1 MRPALPLVLAL
12 AATVAGAAEPD
23 GQDPVPA
30 ATPADQPFNPLRGLD
45 GDGRI
50 PKVALPA
57 DLPNPARWRYIP
69 EGRIKPGGVV
79 ERLFVTTFIAPILY
93 FEEAVGAGGG
103 IALTDIDFRN
113 QRRREFVGLFVARST
128 QGQERYAGVWQRWL
142 DHREVPGGGVA
153 VEERSLV
160 RVRGG
165 YERTLTRRF
174 FGLGGAT
181 TADGETSYVDEVVDA
196 GVQLQ
201 KALPSAGGDW
211 VAQVGVRGDRHN
223 LAGGHVPEVWAT
235 GSVYPLMVRQDD
247 GAAALWL
254 SAGLRWDGR
263 DSQSNPYRGLSLGGT
278 LECAPLIS
286 AGRAGGRA
294 ELKGVWAL
302 PLPGLFHDGG
312 GSRLRATGVAEE
324 NPPTDALVIGAFARQ
339 AWGDLPFYELPSLG
353 GRDTLRGYLAD
364 RFTDRAAWH
373 AGAEWRLWVLPRGV
387 TFSREVRIER
397 IGLAPF
403 ADAGAVSPSWRKLA
417 EPIPR
422 WSLGCGLRLMFE
434 RAAVFRIDVAGSNES
449 AGVNVAF
456 GMPF

>member
-1 MRPALPLVLAL
+1 MRCAVPLVLLL
-12 AATVAGAAEPD
+12 AATVGAAEPD
-23 GQDPVPA
+23 GADPVPA
-30 ATPADQPFNPLRGLD
+30 ESAGDQPYNPLKGLD

-57 DLPNPARWRYIP
+57 DLPNPARWRYVP

-79 ERLFVTTFIAPILY
+79 DRLFVTTFIAPILF

-103 IALTDIDFRN
+103 IAFTDIDFRN
-113 QRRREFVGLFVARST
+113 QRRREFLGLFVARST
-128 QGQERYAGVWQRWL
+128 QGQERYSGVWQRWL

-174 FGLGGAT
+174 YGLGGGT
-181 TADGETSYVDEVVDA
+181 TAADETSYVDEVVEA
-196 GVQLQ
+196 GVQVQ
-201 KALPSAGGDW
+201 KALPSPGGDW

-223 LAGGHVPEVWAT
+223 LAGGHVPDVPAT
-235 GSVYPLMVRQDD
+235 GTVHPGLVRPAD
-247 GAAALWL
+247 GTATLWL

-278 LECAPLIS
+278 VDCAPLIS
-286 AGRAGGRA
+286 GGGDGGRA

-312 GSRLRATGVAEE
+312 AGRLRASGTAEE

-339 AWGDLPFYELPSLG
+339 AWGGLPFYDLPSLG
-353 GRDTLRGYLAD
+353 GRDTLRGFYAD

-373 AGAEWRLWVLPRGV
+373 AGAEYRLWVLPRGIP
-387 TFSREVRIER
+387 FSREVRIER

-403 ADAGAVSPSWRKLA
+403 ADVGAVAGSWRDLP
-417 EPIPR
+417 EPVPR
-422 WSLGCGLRLMFE
+422 WSVGCGLRLMFE
-434 RAAVFRIDVAGSNES
+434 RAAVFRIDVAGSKEMT
-449 AGVNVAF
+449 GVNVAF